1 MASSTTTTA
10 LAVASVTASGNDGN
24 VPNNTIDNN
33 FSTRWSCFGKG
44 SWIRYD
50 LGSIQNIA
58 EIDIA
63 WYNGDKRQSN
73 YVIAFSNDASTWL
86 QASRGTS
93 SGKTTSFEKYP
104 VTGDA
109 RYVRI
114 TVNGNT
120 VNDWASMTEVRIIG
134 SSSPPTTTEAPP
146 TTTTTP
152 TSNLTKSGI
161 KLMYAPKTGGFYW
174 ELDLTKDPNMDAHFS
189 TQGDKCTAKSDANV
203 KYYNMPG
210 HTVTYASGA
219 PSGVTCR
226 LCMYFDGGKGS
237 TQTHTWKDQTGFL
250 WKDGD
255 PKNFIVISTVRPHN
269 SLSSSIHHEASIKC
283 RGGTHTGSGD
293 PRASTVE
300 MTHESGTASPRWARE
315 YNHPRY
321 DYRAVDAVGTN
332 ARACNMVADKWFMRQ
347 LISKELADGTGV
359 LYEYYIN
366 VNPFNADGTVNNNT
380 WELYSRTIDRD
391 GVNTGQ
397 YTKAAKWS
405 GFVTTARTDGYKDI
419 DIGPHA
425 LIEIPAT

>member
-1 MASSTTTTA
+1 MSSQA
-10 LAVASVTASGNDGN
+10 LAIAQVTASGNDGN
-24 VPNNTIDNN
+24 LPDNTIDNN
-33 FSTRWSCFGKG
+33 FSTRWSCLGKG
-44 SWIRYD
+44 SWIMYD
-50 LGSIQNIA
+50 LGSKQNIT

-63 WYNGDKRQSN
+63 WYSGDKRASN

-86 QASRGTS
+86 QAARGTS
-93 SGKTTSFEKYP
+93 SGKTTALEKYP
-104 VTGDA
+104 VSGEA

-120 VNDWASMTEVRIIG
+120 VNDWASITEARIIG
-134 SSSPPTTTEAPP
+134 SSP
-146 TTTTTP
+146 TTTTPPTP
-152 TSNLTKSGI
+152 TPPSGSSSNLLTKSGI
-161 KLMYAPKTGGFYW
+161 KLMYAPKAGGFNW

-189 TQGDKCTAKSDANV
+189 TEGDKCTAKSDANV
-203 KYYNMPG
+203 KCYNMPG

-219 PSGVTCR
+219 PSGITCR
-226 LCMYFDGGKGS
+226 LSMYFDGGKGS
-237 TQTHTWKDQTGFL
+237 AQTHTWENQTGFL

-255 PKNFIVISTVRPHN
+255 PKNFIVISTIRPHN
-269 SLSSSIHHEASIKC
+269 SLSSTIHHEASIKC
-283 RGGTHTGSGD
+283 RGGLHTGSGD
-293 PRASTVE
+293 ARASTVE
-300 MTHESGTASPRWARE
+300 MTHESGTGAPRWARE

-321 DYRAVDAVGTN
+321 DYKAVDSAGTN
-332 ARACNMVADKWFMRQ
+332 ARSCNMVADKWFMRQ
-347 LISKELADGTGV
+347 LISRELADGTGV
-359 LYEYYIN
+359 SYEYYIN

-425 LIEIPAT
+425 FIEILPV